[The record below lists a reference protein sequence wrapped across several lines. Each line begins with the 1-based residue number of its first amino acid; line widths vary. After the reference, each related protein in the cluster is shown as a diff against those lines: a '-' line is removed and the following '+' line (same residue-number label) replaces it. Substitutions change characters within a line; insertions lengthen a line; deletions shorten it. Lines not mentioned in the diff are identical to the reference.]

1 MQLSAVILARV
12 LAYIETADLDAR
24 GAVFFPE
31 LIRKLV
37 HKFEF
42 QKFPTTF
49 EATDEDKGVDF
60 LEGRWDGVTVDKL
73 TIFRGAL
80 VLDTSASTSHSE
92 RIVEEALAWAS
103 TECGLSYK
111 PGMIVRKQY
120 LSNVMFYSKIRLVDA
135 HTAILKL
142 QKGISKSV
150 SIAFGQPLS
159 YDITHLG
166 FDFDKTK
173 TPLVTAAF
181 SIQRRG
187 NALFSENKYYSEAPL
202 QTDVHLKLLEQFE
215 ADLTPQ

>member
-1 MQLSAVILARV
+1 MQLAAVTLARV
-12 LAYIETADLDAR
+12 LAYIETADLNPR

-31 LIRKLV
+31 LIRNLV
-37 HKFEF
+37 NKFEF

-49 EATDEDKGVDF
+49 EQTDEDKGVDF
-60 LEGRWDGVTVDKL
+60 LEGRWNGVTVDKL

-80 VLDTSASTSHSE
+80 VLDTSVSTSHSE
-92 RIVEEALAWAS
+92 QIVEEALTWAS
-103 TECGLSYK
+103 AECGLGYK
-111 PGMIVRKQY
+111 PGMIARKQY
-120 LSNVMFYSKIRLVDA
+120 LSDVTFYSKIRLTDT
-135 HTAILKL
+135 HTAILNL
-142 QKGISKSV
+142 QKSISEKA
-150 SIAFGQPLS
+150 SITFGQPLN

-187 NALFSENKYYSEAPL
+187 NALFSENKYFSEAPL

-215 ADLTPQ
+215 TDLTP